1 MKLAESLLAYR
12 KREGVTQQDLAGRA
26 GVSVRTLRDI
36 ERGLLRDPRARSV
49 RLVAEAAGLS
59 VAEPDPALRIG
70 LLGPLTLRVRG
81 CAAELRPPMQ
91 RRLLGLLALRA
102 GHVVTTADIVEFLW
116 GEEIPAS
123 YHNLVHTHV
132 SRLRGFLSGV
142 RAGSGTELIGRV
154 GEGYRLGLAGDE
166 SDLLVFTATLAV
178 AAAHRAAGAPE
189 EAERAYEQAL
199 LLWRGQVLAGLAPRA
214 AHHPVVVGVSQ
225 QRLTAVL
232 AYADLAMAHGR
243 HEPALARLREVVA
256 AEPLH
261 EGLNARVLLALAGAG
276 QRAAALRLFGELR
289 GRLRDELGV
298 EPGPELSGAHAQ
310 VLRRGAVAPH
320 GPGAAMASDQAVTSS
335 GSRSAEPPPSSRP
348 PVPAQ
353 LPPDIATFTGRER
366 ELREL
371 TAHLGIGDP
380 APTAARVAVVSGTAG
395 VGKTALAV
403 HWSHRVRRRFTDGQ
417 LFYNLHGYSPEAA
430 RTAADA
436 LTGFLLALGV
446 RPGAVPADVES
457 RVSLF
462 RSLTADRRLLLVLDN
477 VTGPEQVFP
486 LIPASGHSAVLVTSR
501 NDLSGLNVHGD
512 ALITRLDVLG
522 PGEAAG
528 LLAHVLG
535 AGAAAT
541 PPEVLAELARLCANL
556 PLALR
561 IAAANIQRG
570 GYGTAAA
577 YVTALR
583 GGDRLAELAIG
594 STGGAGGTAVEAAFA
609 LSYAALAPSTAR
621 VFRLLSL
628 VPGMDFPLDAVA
640 ALTGSGTAEARRELS
655 ALTGAYLVDQHVPG
669 RYRFHDLLR
678 LYSSERAAAEESSG
692 DIAEARQRLHSWYL
706 LNTRAAVGRCHPYYA
721 RLPLGPAPAGVAVR
735 SFGDLAS
742 AAAWLT
748 AEQGNLVAAVHQAAR
763 SGPRASA
770 WLLTDALRSHFWHTG
785 TMQHWLSC
793 ARSAMAA
800 AFEEGDAAGRAAATL
815 ALANARAFQEDP
827 EALPL
832 YNRALALAEQG
843 GWKEGV
849 SSVQNN
855 LAVLHLRTGRLHEA
869 ARCLLEGIARDQ
881 ADGLPLWQAA
891 KLVNLGAVHARLGR
905 LESAHRHLTQA
916 LGLRPADTDGMIS
929 RNLGE
934 VCHLLGRFDEALQHL
949 SIARARS
956 EAAGSSAVLL
966 PCLVNLAEV
975 HCELGDHDAARSLAE
990 RALAVSRD
998 LGDRLSEALAHNS
1011 LGTVCGRSGRRAEA
1025 AEHHR
1030 RALHLAGD
1038 MHLAVRAAALIGLA
1052 GAVDSGTG
1060 SGGDSGAE
1068 AAAFAGEALLITR
1081 ERSFRLLEGLA
1092 YTALAEVALA
1102 AGDRAEAVRQG
1113 HLALAVH
1120 RETGHRPGEARA
1132 LRALAQP

>member
-49 RLVAEAAGLS
+49 RLVAEAAGLP
-59 VAEPDPALRIG
+59 VADPEPALRVG

-81 CAAELRPPMQ
+81 CAADLRPPMQ

-102 GHVVTTADIVEFLW
+102 GHVVTMADIVEFLW

-132 SRLRGFLSGV
+132 SRLRGFLAGV
-142 RAGSGTELIGRV
+142 RAGAGAGLIGRA

-166 SDLLVFTATLAV
+166 SDLLAFTGTVAG
-178 AAAHRAAGAPE
+178 AAAHLAAGAPE
-189 EAERAYEQAL
+189 EAERAYERAL

-214 AHHPVVVGVSQ
+214 AHHPVVVAVSQ

-243 HEPALARLREVVA
+243 HEPALARLREVAA

-261 EGLNARVLLALAGAG
+261 EGLNARVLRALAGAG

-298 EPGPELSGAHAQ
+298 EPGPELHDAHAR
-310 VLRRGAVAPH
+310 VLRREAVAPRD
-320 GPGAAMASDQAVTSS
+320 PGAPPAPAVASDQAVTS
-335 GSRSAEPPPSSRP
+335 GGGRSAERPPPSLPAGSP
-348 PVPAQ
+348 TPAQ

-371 TAHLGIGDP
+371 AAHLGTGDP

-436 LTGFLLALGV
+436 LTSFLLALGV
-446 RPGAVPADVES
+446 RPGAVPPDVEA

-477 VTGPEQVFP
+477 VTSPEQVFP

-512 ALITRLDVLG
+512 ALITRLDVLA
-522 PGEAAG
+522 PGDAAG
-528 LLAHVLG
+528 LLTQVLG
-535 AGAAAT
+535 AAAAHT

-561 IAAANIQRG
+561 IAAANIRRG

-583 GGDRLAELAIG
+583 GGDRLAELAIDG
-594 STGGAGGTAVEAAFA
+594 TGGTGGTAVEAAFE
-609 LSYAALAPSTAR
+609 LSYSALAPSAAR

-628 VPGMDFPLDAVA
+628 VPGMDFTLDAVA
-640 ALTGSGTAEARRELS
+640 ALTGSGADVARRQLS

-692 DIAEARQRLHSWYL
+692 ALAEARQRLHTWYL

-735 SFGDLAS
+735 SFDDPAS

-748 AEQGNLVAAVHQAAR
+748 AEQCNLVAAVHQAAR

-800 AFEEGDAAGRAAATL
+800 AFEEGDLAGRAAATL
-815 ALANARAFQEDP
+815 ALANAHAFQEDP
-827 EALPL
+827 VALPL
-832 YNRALALAEQG
+832 YTRALALAEQG
-843 GWKEGV
+843 GWTEGV
-849 SSVQNN
+849 SSVRNN
-855 LAVLHLRTGRLHEA
+855 LAVLHLRMGRLHEA
-869 ARCLLEGIARDQ
+869 ARCLREGIARDQ
-881 ADGLPLWQAA
+881 AEGPPIWQAP

-905 LESAHRHLTQA
+905 LESAHRHLTRA
-916 LGLRPADTDGMIS
+916 LRLRPGDTDGMIA

-934 VCHLLGRFDEALQHL
+934 VCRLLGRFDEALRHL
-949 SIARARS
+949 RLARS
-956 EAAGSSAVLL
+956 RAEAAGSSAVLL
-966 PCLVNLAEV
+966 PCLVDLAEV
-975 HCELGDHDAARSLAE
+975 HGELGEHDVARSLAE

-998 LGDRLSEALAHNS
+998 VGDRLSEAMARNS
-1011 LGTVCGRSGRRAEA
+1011 LGTICGRAGRRAEA

-1030 RALHLAGD
+1030 QALFLAGD
-1038 MHLAVRAAALIGLA
+1038 VHLAVRAAALIGLA
-1052 GAVDSGTG
+1052 GAADSGT
-1060 SGGDSGAE
+1060 E
-1068 AAAFAGEALLITR
+1068 AAGFAGQALLIAR

-1092 YTALAEVALA
+1092 YTVLAEAALA

-1120 RETGHRPGEARA
+1120 RETGHRPGEARV
-1132 LRALAQP
+1132 LRALAVP